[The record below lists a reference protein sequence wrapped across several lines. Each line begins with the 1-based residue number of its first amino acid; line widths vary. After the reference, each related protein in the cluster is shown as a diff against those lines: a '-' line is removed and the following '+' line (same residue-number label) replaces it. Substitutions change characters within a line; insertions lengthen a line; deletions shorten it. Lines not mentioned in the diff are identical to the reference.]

1 LLTFSKKY
9 YSFQRLVQSSAASIE
24 GCWFNTVV
32 HFSKTCCTV
41 SKKCVTLCTE
51 TLQKVMLRYYIC
63 LKRTP
68 YYFKRVLNPSK
79 KVLSESITAPIEAFF
94 DKAVLFF

>member
-1 LLTFSKKY
+1 
-9 YSFQRLVQSSAASIE
+9 
-24 GCWFNTVV
+24 
-32 HFSKTCCTV
+32 
-41 SKKCVTLCTE
+41 
-51 TLQKVMLRYYIC
+51 VMLRYYIC